1 MSIAQKLLV
10 ETSEIG
16 ITLVP
21 AGEKLKLRAPSPP
34 PPELVER
41 LREHKADILRLLRGA
56 EVADGDLAGRTR
68 QRILDACKVLGLDP
82 APILRQFNAWR
93 VTAGDMREMLHW
105 TDDTVRRHVDL
116 LADEI
121 ETGMRP

>member
-21 AGEKLKLRAPSPP
+21 AGAKLKLRSPSPP
-34 PPELVER
+34 PPELVEQ
-41 LREHKADILRLLRGA
+41 LRKHKAEILRLLRGA
-56 EVADGDLAGRTR
+56 GAADGDLAGRAR
-68 QRILDACKVLGLDP
+68 QRILATCKSMGLNP
-82 APILRQFNAWR
+82 EPILRQFNAWK
-93 VTAGDMREMLHW
+93 VTAPDMREMLAW
-105 TDDTVRRHVDL
+105 PKDTLHRHVEL
-116 LADEI
+116 LAHEI

>member
-34 PPELVER
+34 PPELVEQ

-56 EVADGDLAGRTR
+56 EVADGDLAGRAR
-68 QRILDACKVLGLDP
+68 QRILDACKFLGLDP
-82 APILRQFNAWR
+82 APILRQFNDWR
-93 VTAGDMREMLHW
+93 VTADDMREMLHW
-105 TDDTVRRHVDL
+105 TDDTVRRHVEL